1 MDETLVPMRLDQLPL
16 DTLDTLGAML
26 AQCDMAGLLRL
37 SWCSRSLHDGL
48 LGSLQAAETASEQ
61 RLRESLGV
69 TREELAG
76 TDTVAL
82 PVTLPAPQRHHLVEC
97 LLLDRP
103 LAHVARLTLDGTELD
118 ISQLRG
124 SDPDPTL
131 QLSYTNL
138 GVVFGVVIGKLLKVN
153 VTLTTLCLCENQ
165 IGSEGAAAIGTALM
179 DNTTLK
185 TLYLDD
191 NEIGDEGGAAIAEAL
206 RVNATL
212 TELGLSATRIGDEGV
227 AAIAEALYVNATL
240 TILCTNCYYGMVGDT
255 AARRLANAVLDS
267 RSLVEFSRVPIAQ
280 LRANTLTELDMSE
293 HMCGIMELTESMVVA
308 GLMNFSSELR
318 TLNLDDSV
326 YSTDVFL
333 ALKRNTTLTEL
344 SMCGHDDGY
353 LNGSGDVIR
362 LADALTTNTTLTS
375 LGMGRNRHIDD
386 HGWVAIANALAQNRA
401 LTTLD
406 LGQCRLCG
414 NGPKPLVAIAT
425 AVAFNSTLT
434 TLDLSDNEIG
444 ETGNK
449 EGVDAL
455 IKALTFNDTL
465 TCLSLIG
472 NEIDRADARALA
484 HAGARPTLKLHFSV
498 VPRT

>member
-1 MDETLVPMRLDQLPL
+1 MRSRPQPMDLGQLPL
-16 DTLDTLGAML
+16 DALGATL
-26 AQCDMAGLLRL
+26 AQRDAAGLLRL

-82 PVTLPAPQRHHLVEC
+82 PATLPEPQRHHLVEW
-97 LLLDRP
+97 LLPGRP
-103 LAHVARLTLDGTELD
+103 LAHVARLTLDDTELD
-118 ISQLRG
+118 IPQLRG

-131 QLSYTNL
+131 ELSYTNL

-153 VTLTTLCLCENQ
+153 VTLTTVCLCENQ

-179 DNTTLK
+179 GNTTLK
-185 TLYLDD
+185 ALYLDD

-212 TELGLSATRIGDEGV
+212 TKLGLTGTGIGDEGM

-240 TILCTNCYYGMVGDT
+240 TILDMNNNYGTTRGGT
-255 AARRLANAVLDS
+255 AARRLANAALAS
-267 RSLVEFSRVPIAQ
+267 KSLVEFSQVPIAQ
-280 LRANTLTELDMSE
+280 LRANTLTELDISE
-293 HMCGIMELTESMVVA
+293 FRCGIMELTESMVVA
-308 GLMNFSSELR
+308 GLMNISRKLR
-318 TLNLDDSV
+318 TLTFDGNV
-326 YSTDVFL
+326 CSTDVFL

-344 SMCGHDDGY
+344 SMFGHDDGY
-353 LNGSGDVIR
+353 LSGSGNVIR

-386 HGWVAIANALAQNRA
+386 RGWVAIANALAQNRA

-406 LGQCRLCG
+406 LQQCRLCG

-434 TLDLSDNEIG
+434 TLDLEDNEIG
-444 ETGNK
+444 KEGNK
-449 EGVDAL
+449 EGVDAV

-465 TCLSLIG
+465 TCLSLVG
-472 NEIDRADARALA
+472 NGIDHADARALA
-484 HAGARPTLKLHFSV
+484 RAGARPTLKLQL
-498 VPRT
+498 